1 MIDFTISINKE
12 AGGVREKLEQLRADL
27 IAYKASGKGEVS
39 PDLVIVRLNAILEE
53 EQDGDKEKSGAV

>member
-1 MIDFTISINKE
+1 MTDFIISINKE

-27 IAYKASGKGEVS
+27 IAYKASGRREIS
-39 PDLVIVRLNAILEE
+39 PDLIIVRLNAILE